1 MRSLQQYGLV
11 ILVFVGI
18 MLQSCIADAAEKK
31 TVLYLN
37 SYHDGYQWSDSILDG
52 VRTELGKSS
61 YKIDLQV
68 EYMDAKKYNIE
79 PVIEEL
85 RLLYLQKF
93 SHEKFDVVIVSDD
106 DAFNFAL
113 KYRDDIFPEVPIV
126 FCGVNNL
133 SKDEAQAGNLTGVVE
148 NFDLAGTIDVAL
160 RLHPKKKRMVV
171 VGDDS
176 TAGNAI
182 KSQIEALVPDYKNRL
197 DVYYW
202 TQLDLQEVQRRVKN
216 LSEDTFLF
224 FIPYY
229 QVIGSRFYTSEEV
242 MQAIYTHS
250 SVPLYTA
257 WEFLLG
263 SGAVG
268 GSLLS
273 GYDHGQQAA
282 SMALAILGGVNIEN
296 IPIGYQPNS
305 VYRFDYIVMQK
316 LRVNSDLLPAESEL
330 INAPNPFY
338 EVSRELF
345 WTIMIS
351 VILLFITVIFLITNM
366 AARRRV
372 EQKMKNQLTFQETLI
387 DTIPQ
392 LVSWKD
398 AERRYVGANR
408 TFADFFGV
416 RERNDVVHQ
425 RTEAI
430 IADQSYANWSVTADG
445 AVVTGG
451 GEFRK
456 IRKKIQNSSG
466 ETSWLEVNKVPLRDQ
481 DGKISGILT
490 TAENVTREHNLEKQ
504 LVQSQKLEAI
514 GTLAGGIS
522 HDFNNILTSIINST
536 ELAIGDVEPHS
547 QTEKDLSRVL
557 KAARRG
563 SRVVEQ
569 MLAFSRPTKEN
580 FMATDLRAILLE
592 VLDLMQ
598 VSLPGNIRVQSFIS
612 PVVANVYANPTQI
625 HQVVMNLYTNAF
637 HALRGKGGELQV
649 RLEER
654 FVDDNE
660 AVYLDTEPGGYVVL
674 TISDNGPG
682 IETEIIDKI
691 FDPFFTSKDK
701 TEGTGLG
708 LAVVHGIVK
717 AHRGGVRVESNQG
730 EGATF
735 EIFLPRI
742 DREEAAVRTHAK
754 PLKRKGGRI
763 LFVEDDLDQL
773 QSACR
778 LLENAGFTVVG
789 AEHPS
794 RALELVQ
801 SKVEKFDLLITD
813 YDMPGLNGIELA
825 ENIVDWVVD
834 LPVIVV
840 SGREEAM
847 AAVNRVEMVKKVI
860 RKPYEKD
867 ELIHVCDV
875 LLQERD

>member
-1 MRSLQQYGLV
+1 MKSLQQKMFLV
-11 ILVFVGI
+11 LLLFGILLEPFVAV
-18 MLQSCIADAAEKK
+18 SAEKK

-37 SYHDGYQWSDSILDG
+37 SYHDGYQWSDAILEG
-52 VRTELGKSS
+52 VRSKLNKSV

-68 EYMDAKKYNIE
+68 EYMDAKKYNIK

-93 SHEKFDVVIVSDD
+93 SLKKFDVVIVSDD
-106 DAFNFAL
+106 DAFHFAL
-113 KYRDDIFPEVPIV
+113 KYRDDIFPGVPIV

-133 SKDEAQAGNLTGVVE
+133 SKDDAEAGNLTGVVE
-148 NFDLAGTIDVAL
+148 NFDLAGTVEVAL
-160 RLHPKKKRMVV
+160 KLHPKKKRMVV
-171 VGDDS
+171 VGDES
-176 TAGNAI
+176 TTGNAI
-182 KSQIEALVPDYKNRL
+182 KSQIEALVPNYEKRLKVDY
-197 DVYYW
+197 W
-202 TQLDLQEVQRRVKN
+202 IQLDLQEVQRRVTN
-216 LSEDTFLF
+216 LPEDTFLF

-229 QVIGSRFYTSEEV
+229 QIIGNKFYTAEEV
-242 MQAIYTHS
+242 MEAIYAHS

-273 GYDHGQQAA
+273 GYEHGQQAA
-282 SMALAILGGVNIEN
+282 SMALTILGGVNVEN
-296 IPIGYQPNS
+296 IPIGYKPNS
-305 VYRFDYIVMQK
+305 VYRFDYQVMQRLK
-316 LRVNSDLLPAESEL
+316 VDINLLPPESEL
-330 INAPNPFY
+330 INFPNPFY

-366 AARRRV
+366 VARRRV

-408 TFADFFGV
+408 TFAEFFGV
-416 RERNDVVHQ
+416 RERKDVVNQ

-430 IADQSYANWSVTADG
+430 IADQKYANWSVTADG
-445 AVVTGG
+445 TVVTDGA
-451 GEFRK
+451 EFRK
-456 IRKKIQNSSG
+456 VRKKIQDSLG

-481 DGKISGILT
+481 NGKISGVLT

-514 GTLAGGIS
+514 GTLAGGIA

-536 ELAIGDVEPHS
+536 ELAIGDVGAGS
-547 QTEKDLSRVL
+547 QTEKDLDRVL
-557 KAARRG
+557 KAARCG

-580 FMATDLRAILLE
+580 FVVTDLRPIILE
-592 VLDLMQ
+592 VIDLMQ
-598 VSLPGNIRVQSFIS
+598 VSLPGNIRVQSRI
-612 PVVANVYANPTQI
+612 PRVVANVYANPTQI

-637 HALRGKGGELQV
+637 HALRRRGGDLKV
-649 RLEER
+649 KLEEC
-654 FVDDNE
+654 FVGEDE
-660 AVYLDTEPGGYVVL
+660 AAYVDIKSGDYVVL
-674 TISDNGPG
+674 TICDNGPG
-682 IETEIIDKI
+682 IEPEIIDKI

-701 TEGTGLG
+701 AEGTGLG

-717 AHRGGVRVESNQG
+717 GHRGGVRVESSLG
-730 EGATF
+730 RGATF

-742 DREEAAVRTHAK
+742 DREEITVRASIE
-754 PLKRKGGRI
+754 PVERQGGTI
-763 LFVEDDLDQL
+763 LFVEDDPDQL

-778 LLENAGFTVVG
+778 LLENAGFSVVG

-794 RALELVQ
+794 RALALVQ
-801 SKVEKFDLLITD
+801 SNPDKFDLLITD
-813 YDMPGLNGIELA
+813 FDMPGLNGVELVEHMA
-825 ENIVDWVVD
+825 DFVSD
-834 LPVIVV
+834 LPAVIV

-847 AAVNRVEMVKKVI
+847 RAVARVDMVKKVI
-860 RKPYEKD
+860 GKPYKKD
-867 ELIHVCDV
+867 ELIHICDV
-875 LLQERD
+875 ILRGRD